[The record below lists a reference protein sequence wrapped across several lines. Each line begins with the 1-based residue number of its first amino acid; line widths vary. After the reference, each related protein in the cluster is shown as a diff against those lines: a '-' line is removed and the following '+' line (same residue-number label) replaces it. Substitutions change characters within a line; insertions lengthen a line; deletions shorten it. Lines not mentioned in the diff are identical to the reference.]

1 MKHIISI
8 FLCVCFIITP
18 LCSCKQKENETGLG
32 NGWEPIDKMELQYAN
47 QFSVEYYKGGFKL
60 LTLTDGGRFLV
71 IPEGAE
77 VPRGISKD
85 IVPLCQ
91 PLENIYLAATSVMG
105 LFDALECLD
114 VIKLSGTRQE
124 DWYIENAA
132 KAMENGDILYAGK
145 YNEPDYEM
153 FLQHS
158 CPLAIESSM
167 IGHASEV
174 KEKLESLGIAVMVD
188 RSSYESHPLGRSEW
202 IRLYGALLNEEE
214 KADALFS
221 QQASY
226 LESLMETDNT
236 EKSVAFFQ
244 VSSSGLVI
252 TRKSGD
258 YISKMIELAGGTY
271 LFDNLGDSE
280 SNTSTTKI
288 EMEAFYEKAKD
299 ADVIIYNNTNEL
311 IGNMDE
317 FLALNELFQNFKAV
331 HNGNVWCTTLDMF
344 QKTMAFGEVIQNFN
358 TILTNEDPN
367 LKKLDYL
374 YRLE

>member
-1 MKHIISI
+1 MPPGRIRKRHRSGSD
-8 FLCVCFIITP
+8 P
-18 LCSCKQKENETGLG
+18 SRN
-32 NGWEPIDKMELQYAN
+32 
-47 QFSVEYYKGGFKL
+47 
-60 LTLTDGGRFLV
+60 TLRPDT
-71 IPEGAE
+71 AE
-77 VPRGISKD
+77 K
-85 IVPLCQ
+85 
-91 PLENIYLAATSVMG
+91 T
-105 LFDALECLD
+105 
-114 VIKLSGTRQE
+114 
-124 DWYIENAA
+124 
-132 KAMENGDILYAGK
+132 
-145 YNEPDYEM
+145 
-153 FLQHS
+153 
-158 CPLAIESSM
+158 
-167 IGHASEV
+167 
-174 KEKLESLGIAVMVD
+174 
-188 RSSYESHPLGRSEW
+188 
-202 IRLYGALLNEEE
+202 
-214 KADALFS
+214 
-221 QQASY
+221 
-226 LESLMETDNT
+226 
-236 EKSVAFFQ
+236 VAFFQ

-331 HNGNVWCTTLDMF
+331 QNGNVWCTTLDMF